1 MSDPK
6 ATAHGNLAS
15 SRIDLQV
22 IANMIEAH
30 TKVLDIGC
38 GDGTLLELLV
48 NDRHVDARGLELSQA
63 GVNACVA
70 RGLSVV
76 QGNADT
82 DLSYYPDN
90 GFDTVILSQTLQAT
104 QRPHEVLTEM
114 ARIGERLI
122 VSIPNFGHWR
132 VRLDLALNGRMPIT
146 GALAA
151 SWYETANIH
160 LCTLRD
166 FAALCDTLGLKID
179 SCITLTRGRMGRIIG
194 KPTGWHNLF
203 ADHGVFILVEQ

>member
-1 MSDPK
+1 M
-6 ATAHGNLAS
+6 
-15 SRIDLQV
+15 
-22 IANMIEAH
+22 
-30 TKVLDIGC
+30 
-38 GDGTLLELLV
+38 
-48 NDRHVDARGLELSQA
+48 ELSQK

-104 QRPHEVLTEM
+104 QKPLEVLSEM

-132 VRLDLALNGRMPIT
+132 VRLDLLLNGRMPVT

-166 FAALCDTLGLKID
+166 FTDLVDQIGLRVE
-179 SCITLTRGRMGRIIG
+179 SCITLSKGRARELSG
-194 KPTGWHNLF
+194 KPRARDNLL
-203 ADHGVFILVEQ
+203 AQQGVFVLRRG